1 MTCLIV
7 FSHLRWGFVYQR
19 PQHLLTRL
27 AKNFKV
33 VVVEEP
39 VHHAGPARLERISKG
54 TNLELL
60 VPHTPVDAPGFH
72 DDQLS
77 VLQPLLAAYLQDH
90 NIDDYLIW
98 FYTPMALPLMT
109 PLRPRAIVYDCM
121 DELAAFKHA
130 PRQRRHRET
139 ALLRTADLVLTG
151 GPALYQSKVGLNS
164 NVHCLPSS
172 VDAAH
177 FDPAG
182 LDADSP
188 DGARARALHEPM
200 AQPRLGFYG
209 VIDERFDLALLEQVA
224 RARPHWQ
231 LVMVGPVVK
240 IDPAHLP
247 TLPNIHWLGM
257 QSYALLPHL
266 MAAWDVCLMPFALN
280 ESTRFI
286 SPTKTLEYMAGEKP
300 VVSTPVHDVVGL
312 YGDVVRIAAGAA
324 QFTEACEL
332 ALGEDAAERTR
343 RIAAMHA
350 VVRRSSW
357 DAAAADVLRL
367 LQEALADAPPLGT
380 ALVAAPS
387 IGSALGSALGTAL
400 GTALE
405 TALETAR
412 RADAAASGRAAAG
425 G

>member
-19 PQHLLTRL
+19 PQHLLSRL
-27 AKNFKV
+27 ARNFKV

-39 VHHAGPARLERISKG
+39 VHDSGAARLERISKG
-54 TNLELL
+54 PNLELL

-77 VLQPLLAAYLQDH
+77 VLQPLLAAYLHD
-90 NIDDYLIW
+90 NGIDDYLIW

-121 DELAAFKHA
+121 DELSAFKNA
-130 PRQRRHRET
+130 PRQLRQRET
-139 ALLRTADLVLTG
+139 ALLRSADLVLTG
-151 GPALYQSKVGLNS
+151 GPALYKSKLGLNP
-164 NVHCLPSS
+164 NIHCLPSS

-177 FDPAG
+177 FAPAG
-182 LDADSP
+182 LDAGSTES
-188 DGARARALHEPM
+188 ARALALHEQMPE
-200 AQPRLGFYG
+200 PRLGFYG
-209 VIDERFDLALLEQVA
+209 VIDERFDLALLEQIA

-257 QSYALLPHL
+257 QSYEQLPHL
-266 MAAWDVCLMPFALN
+266 IAAWDVCLMPFALN

-312 YGDVVRIAAGAA
+312 YGDVVRIAVSAP
-324 QFTEACEL
+324 QFIEACEL
-332 ALGEDAAERTR
+332 ALAEDAAERAR
-343 RIAAMHA
+343 RVAVMRA

-357 DAAAADVLRL
+357 DAAAAEVLRL
-367 LQEALADAPPLGT
+367 LQLVLADAQD
-380 ALVAAPS
+380 AV
-387 IGSALGSALGTAL
+387 
-400 GTALE
+400 
-405 TALETAR
+405 TAR
-412 RADAAASGRAAAG
+412 GATNGAAVAGPGRAAAG